1 MPVDTRLRVKRRDAE
16 RERLQAMTM
25 PSAFDGAWTPASD
38 PVTVQADEQLH
49 GQTVV
54 AGVAE
59 GTIRVVRSADDAD
72 LRPDELAVVA
82 AADLES
88 VLLMGTPGAVIT
100 DAGPCLADSA
110 VTAAEL
116 GVPVLA
122 GVRDPGARLVTGMRA
137 RVDATGGTLTVLAAV
152 EQAVDELAA
161 QAQS

>member
-1 MPVDTRLRVKRRDAE
+1 MPVDTRLRVKRRAAE
-16 RERLQAMTM
+16 QERLQAMTM

-54 AGVAE
+54 AGMAE

-72 LRPDELAVVA
+72 LQPGDLAVVA

-88 VLLMGTPGAVIT
+88 VLLLGIPGAVIT
-100 DAGPCLADSA
+100 DDEPHLTDPA
-110 VTAAEL
+110 VEL

-122 GVRDPGARLVTGMRA
+122 GVRDAGTGWSPACGHASTPAPER
-137 RVDATGGTLTVLAAV
+137 
-152 EQAVDELAA
+152 
-161 QAQS
+161 